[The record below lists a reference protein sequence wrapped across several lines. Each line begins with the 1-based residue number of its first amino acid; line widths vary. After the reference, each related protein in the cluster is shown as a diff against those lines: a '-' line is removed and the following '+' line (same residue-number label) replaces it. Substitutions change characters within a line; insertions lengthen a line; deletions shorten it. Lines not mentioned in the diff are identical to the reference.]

1 MPLSFTE
8 ELVSEYYKHI
18 VDNKGKPKYLIS
30 EHIHYQ
36 MPKKSV
42 KVKGWRDIDVLA
54 IGRQEILVIQ
64 TKQYAMFE
72 NTKKESVQ
80 ALQHF
85 FQDAEKIVKQNYDVK
100 GKNIRKIFVAEDM
113 SVNMKKELEKL
124 GIEAEWL
131 SEIIKKFMQLLYSK
145 GRISLGKEENN
156 LTRILLSLTLNFDKE
171 LKEAGILSG
180 K

>member
-1 MPLSFTE
+1 
-8 ELVSEYYKHI
+8 
-18 VDNKGKPKYLIS
+18 
-30 EHIHYQ
+30 
-36 MPKKSV
+36 
-42 KVKGWRDIDVLA
+42 
-54 IGRQEILVIQ
+54 
-64 TKQYAMFE
+64 MFE